1 MKPRASESNAR
12 GLRIVGGMHRGRW
25 LVVPP
30 GEAVRP
36 TSDRAREALFN
47 ILLHGRFAASGSPI
61 AGEGVLDVFAGT
73 GAFGLEALSRGAKDA
88 VFIENSRAALSVLRR
103 NIAELGETRR
113 TEIIA
118 ADATQPPRALAP
130 ATLAFLDPPYGS
142 GFAPAALAALAAA
155 GWLTPEA
162 LAIVEVAAREPFAAP
177 GGFTVIDERV
187 YGAARLVFLRYD
199 GASR

>member
-1 MKPRASESNAR
+1 MLWRRAVSASRPFSMK
-12 GLRIVGGMHRGRW
+12 
-25 LVVPP
+25 
-30 GEAVRP
+30 
-36 TSDRAREALFN
+36 
-47 ILLHGRFAASGSPI
+47 AA
-61 AGEGVLDVFAGT
+61 
-73 GAFGLEALSRGAKDA
+73 AFGLEALSRGAKDA

-103 NIAELGETRR
+103 NIAELGETGR

-118 ADATQPPRALAP
+118 ADATQPPRAL
-130 ATLAFLDPPYGS
+130 
-142 GFAPAALAALAAA
+142 APAALAALAAA

-162 LAIVEVAAREPFAAP
+162 LAIVEVAAREAFAAP